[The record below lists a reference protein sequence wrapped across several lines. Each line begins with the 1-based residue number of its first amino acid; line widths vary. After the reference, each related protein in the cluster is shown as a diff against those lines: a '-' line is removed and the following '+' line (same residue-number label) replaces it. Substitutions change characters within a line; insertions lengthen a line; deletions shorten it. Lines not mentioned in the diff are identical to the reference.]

1 MGNEDH
7 IMTGF
12 PAYGGKAV
20 AEGER
25 AFVDSL
31 KIR

>member
-1 MGNEDH
+1 MRNEDH

-12 PAYGGKAV
+12 PACWGKAV

>member
-1 MGNEDH
+1 MRNEDH

-12 PAYGGKAV
+12 PACWEKAV